1 MGQFLEFELKVGG
14 QGGAEEVVRVRMERW
29 CEYEVVAGPSQPLG
43 QGRELKLLLVQA
55 MAEVGAQ
62 AVPRLIEALGDGDLE
77 VRRAVCEALGR
88 IGDAQAVP
96 ALSVLAQVGNE
107 AAQEALQQMGQSM
120 MSLEEAVGE
129 LVRHDHWSVVIRA
142 LSDQRVWELVVGL
155 GTQAVPAL
163 IAALGDGD
171 VGIRR
176 AAAKGLGKIWS
187 GIEPV
192 SQLIQK
198 SGDQDGKVRWAAVEA
213 LGQLRAVEAVPALI
227 KRLKDEDEYVRQAAI
242 EALGQVGV
250 AAMPMLFDAAQDR
263 KVRPAVAQALGM
275 IGVPAVPIL
284 TEALKDP
291 GTHVRLVACEALGV
305 IGDPA
310 ALQPL
315 LAILKDPQTEV
326 RRAALEALQQI
337 EAKGLTSS

>member
-1 MGQFLEFELKVGG
+1 VPKLIERLGDESASVRRAACAAL
-14 QGGAEEVVRVRMERW
+14 GAIGDV
-29 CEYEVVAGPSQPLG
+29 
-43 QGRELKLLLVQA
+43 
-55 MAEVGAQ
+55 Q
-62 AVPRLIEALGDGDLE
+62 AVPKLIERLEDGDENVRQAACWALGK
-77 VRRAVCEALGR
+77 
-88 IGDAQAVP
+88 IGKAGVW
-96 ALSVLAQVGNE
+96 ALSVLAQVGDK

>member
-1 MGQFLEFELKVGG
+1 LEDGDED
-14 QGGAEEVVRVRMERW
+14 VRSAACR
-29 CEYEVVAGPSQPLG
+29 
-43 QGRELKLLLVQA
+43 
-55 MAEVGAQ
+55 
-62 AVPRLIEALGDGDLE
+62 ALG
-77 VRRAVCEALGR
+77 A

-96 ALSVLAQVGNE
+96 KLIERLEDGDENVRQAACWALGKIGKAAVWALSVLAQVGDK